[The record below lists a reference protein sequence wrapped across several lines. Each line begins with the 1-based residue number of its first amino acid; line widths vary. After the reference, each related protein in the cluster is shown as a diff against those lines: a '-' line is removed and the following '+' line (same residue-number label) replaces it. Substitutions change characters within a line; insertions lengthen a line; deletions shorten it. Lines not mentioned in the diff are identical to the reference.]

1 MQRDLFIHY
10 AFWFAFFVLISIL
23 GDKVSLTYWPFWVGG
38 AIGTILPDIDHLIY
52 IFFLNPHE
60 LTSQRINYLI
70 KKKEVT
76 RARTLLYE
84 TKSERRNMIF
94 HSFLFQVIFMILT
107 FLIISSSGSVFVY
120 GIVLAFSLHFLVDQF
135 IDIVDNKNL
144 NNWGQLITGGLDYR
158 KSIIYITGSF
168 ILLFVMGLSA

>member
-1 MQRDLFIHY
+1 M
-10 AFWFAFFVLISIL
+10 SL
-23 GDKVSLTYWPFWVGG
+23 GYWPFWIGG

-60 LTSQRINYLI
+60 LTSQRVNYLI
-70 KKKEVT
+70 KKKEVA

-94 HSFLFQVIFMILT
+94 HSFVFQVIFMLLT
-107 FLIISSSGSVFVY
+107 FLIISSSDSVFVY

-135 IDIVDNKNL
+135 IDLIDNKNL
-144 NNWGQLITGGLDYR
+144 NNWGQLISGGLDYR
-158 KSIIYITGSF
+158 KSIIYIAASF
-168 ILLFVMGLSA
+168 LLLFLMGLSA

>member
-10 AFWFAFFVLISIL
+10 AFWFAFFVLLSIL
-23 GDKVSLTYWPFWVGG
+23 GDKVSLAYWPFWVGG
-38 AIGTILPDIDHLIY
+38 VIGTILPDIDHLIY

-107 FLIISSSGSVFVY
+107 FLIISSSDSVFVY

-158 KSIIYITGSF
+158 KSIIYITASF
-168 ILLFVMGLSA
+168 LLLFVMGLSA

>member
-10 AFWFAFFVLISIL
+10 AFWFAFFVLVSIL
-23 GDKVSLTYWPFWVGG
+23 GDKVSLAYWPFWVGG

-135 IDIVDNKNL
+135 IDLVDNKNL

-158 KSIIYITGSF
+158 KSIIYITVSF
-168 ILLFVMGLSA
+168 LLLFVMGLSA